1 MLRRVSM
8 VFLLLVMAAP
18 VAFADEWVGWITDEH
33 CGAKGESP
41 DHGSCALR
49 CHGRGAALVLYNLAD
64 KELYKL
70 DNQETAKANVGK
82 KVKITGT
89 KEDGTIKIE
98 SVEEVKGEE

>member
-1 MLRRVSM
+1 MLRRIAM
-8 VFLLLVMAAP
+8 VVLVLTMMAPALY
-18 VAFADEWVGWITDEH
+18 ADEWVGWITDEH

-70 DNQETAKANVGK
+70 DDQETAKAHVGH
-82 KVKITGT
+82 KVKVVGT
-89 KEDGTIKIE
+89 KADGTIKVE